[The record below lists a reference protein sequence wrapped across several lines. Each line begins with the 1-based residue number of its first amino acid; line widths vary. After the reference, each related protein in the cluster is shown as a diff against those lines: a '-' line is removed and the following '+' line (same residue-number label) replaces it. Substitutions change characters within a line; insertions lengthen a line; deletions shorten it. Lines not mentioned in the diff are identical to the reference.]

1 MKLKNILAENMLR
14 FGVKNLTESN
24 KRNILLEASGG
35 TYTGEPG
42 GKYKLNPASSSG
54 PNWDSS
60 QARGNWTRYRQSE
73 IITDP
78 GYDDLMDNEEAFIA
92 KSPSAQAWKKRN
104 PTYEKW
110 RLSPSNGMGQ
120 QFVDSG
126 YAMANFE
133 FQQLQKDHDN
143 NIKYRETQLKTPDP
157 AYAGIAS
164 KIVGMIMK
172 ALGGAD
178 DEQGILTALQM
189 IRKNGGLP
197 VYGNMLQLV
206 KTSPNVKKQ
215 FKRNFNTVSDMI
227 YNGGV
232 QAPGYDKD
240 QAAQRSHI
248 LSGLGL
254 GITDEEWTRKY
265 AAILTYYNPAEGDFN
280 QPASY

>member
-1 MKLKNILAENMLR
+1 MNLKNILAENMLR
-14 FGVKNLTESN
+14 FGLKNLTEAN
-24 KRNILLEASGG
+24 KRNILLEQKPF
-35 TYTGEPG
+35 TGYVG
-42 GKYKLNPASSSG
+42 GKYKLDPPSKVSPEEFSLPSG
-54 PNWDSS
+54 
-60 QARGNWTRYRQSE
+60 WTMYRNDELEKIYKSLE
-73 IITDP
+73 TP
-78 GYDDLMDNEEAFIA
+78 VAIA
-92 KSPSAQAWKKRN
+92 WLKRN
-104 PTYEKW
+104 PTFTNWLSNNPDNKQYNDGFYARALFELSMLERDKQNNEKW
-110 RLSPSNGMGQ
+110 R
-120 QFVDSG
+120 
-126 YAMANFE
+126 E
-133 FQQLQKDHDN
+133 KQL
-143 NIKYRETQLKTPDP
+143 TTPDP

-215 FKRNFNTVSDMI
+215 FKRNFNTVTDMI

-240 QAAQRSHI
+240 QAAGRSHP

-265 AAILTYYNPAEGDFN
+265 AAILKYYNPDEGYFN

>member
-1 MKLKNILAENMLR
+1 MINLKQLLAENMLR

-24 KRNILLEASGG
+24 KRNILFEASGG
-35 TYTGEPG
+35 TYTGEAG
-42 GKYKLNPASSSG
+42 GKYKVNPPSAGGPDWSG
-54 PNWDSS
+54 SYPEGWTGGRGAEILGS
-60 QARGNWTRYRQSE
+60 QWSNTM
-73 IITDP
+73 
-78 GYDDLMDNEEAFIA
+78 DDEEGFIA

-104 PTYEKW
+104 PTYDQW
-110 RLSPSNGMGQ
+110 RLSPTNGTGQ
-120 QFVDSG
+120 QWDDAG
-126 YAMANFE
+126 LAMAEFE
-133 FQQLQKDHDN
+133 FQQLKKDHDN
-143 NIKYRETQLKTPDP
+143 NVKWREKQLKTPDP

-232 QAPGYDKD
+232 QAPGYDTS
-240 QAAQRSHI
+240 QASGTSHP

-265 AAILTYYNPAEGDFN
+265 AAILKYYNPEEGDFN
-280 QPASY
+280 APSFY

>member
-42 GKYKLNPASSSG
+42 GQYKLNPASSSG

-60 QARGNWTRYRQSE
+60 VTRGNWTRFRQSE
-73 IITDP
+73 IITEP

-133 FQQLQKDHDN
+133 FQLLQKDHNN